1 MTETEFKEQLQL
13 HLDII
18 VEQGKEISRLKQA
31 LVDIQ
36 TLTKLPENKTI
47 REITVN
53 ATGEEGV

>member
-1 MTETEFKEQLQL
+1 MTKEEFQQQLQI

-31 LVDIQ
+31 LMDIQ
-36 TLTKLPENKTI
+36 TLSKLSEDKTI

-53 ATGEEGV
+53 AIGEEGV